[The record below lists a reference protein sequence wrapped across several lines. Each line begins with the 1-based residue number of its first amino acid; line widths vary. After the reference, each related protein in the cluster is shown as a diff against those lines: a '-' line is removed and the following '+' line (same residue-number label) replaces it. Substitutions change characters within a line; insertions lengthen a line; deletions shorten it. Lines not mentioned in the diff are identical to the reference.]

1 MAKYLASNKATF
13 LALLFSFLVLFA
25 SFGEI
30 SYKFLSCSAFR
41 RCKLLK
47 QKYARGPADHG
58 RDHAT
63 TPETAT
69 RSAGTSSELVAGLV
83 RGMAMDLSAIAT
95 STANKVE
102 SQHLPY
108 CFLRNDPHQYH

>member
-1 MAKYLASNKATF
+1 
-13 LALLFSFLVLFA
+13 
-25 SFGEI
+25 
-30 SYKFLSCSAFR
+30 

-83 RGMAMDLSAIAT
+83 RGMAMDLPAIAT

>member
-1 MAKYLASNKATF
+1 MKYQRYTLTDP
-13 LALLFSFLVLFA
+13 LLLFYQA
-25 SFGEI
+25 TQ
-30 SYKFLSCSAFR
+30 

-47 QKYARGPADHG
+47 QKYARGPANHG

-69 RSAGTSSELVAGLV
+69 RSAGTPRELVAGLV
-83 RGMAMDLSAIAT
+83 RGMAMDLPAIAT
-95 STANKVE
+95 STANEVE